1 MCDCLKSIAL
11 FVVFLVSTGI
21 VFRNA
26 KETFIW
32 LRESRENVEFR
43 GGCKPPSRTAC

>member
-32 LRESRENVEFR
+32 LREREENDQTDASAER
-43 GGCKPPSRTAC
+43 R